1 MSPASQKKNL
11 TDQVIEAIRSVVGA
25 GPVALHEP
33 SFNGNEIAYLTEC
46 INSTY
51 VSSVGKFVDRFEKEL
66 AEYTGA
72 KYVVA
77 VVNGTAALHIAL
89 KLAGVLPG
97 DEVLI
102 PALTFVATANS
113 VIYCNAT
120 PHFVDSEELTLGID
134 STKLRDYLKANTEQ
148 VSNICININTGKVIR
163 AIVPMHTF
171 GHPSDLD
178 GLLSV
183 ANDFNIAMVEDAAE
197 ALGSYY
203 GGQHVGTFGKLG
215 TLSFNGNKTIT
226 TGGGGAIVTDDES
239 IARHAKHL
247 VTTAKLPHAWEFN
260 HDEVGFNYRMP
271 NLNAALGCAQLEQLP
286 AKLNFKRELFNKYQ
300 RAFEEVE
307 EINLFA
313 EPVKSKSNY
322 WLQTLLLKKGDFS
335 KRDSILASTNAAG
348 LMTRPAWMLI
358 NKLEPFKIY
367 QSMELNCALSLEKR
381 IINIPSS
388 DNSQM
393 SEK

>member
-1 MSPASQKKNL
+1 MSSAPQNKNL
-11 TDQVIEAIRSVVGA
+11 ADQVIEAIRSVVGP
-25 GPVALHEP
+25 GTVALHEP

-134 STKLRDYLKANTEQ
+134 SNKLREYLKANTEQ
-148 VSNICININTGKVIR
+148 VSNECININTGKIIR

-171 GHPSDLD
+171 GHPSDLE

-203 GGQHVGTFGKLG
+203 GGKHVGTFGKLG

-348 LMTRPAWMLI
+348 LMTRPAWILI

>member
-1 MSPASQKKNL
+1 MSSAPQNKNL
-11 TDQVIEAIRSVVGA
+11 ADQVIEAIRSVVGP
-25 GPVALHEP
+25 GTVALHEP

-134 STKLRDYLKANTEQ
+134 SNKLREYLKANTEQ
-148 VSNICININTGKVIR
+148 VSNECININTGKIIR

-171 GHPSDLD
+171 GHPSDLE

-203 GGQHVGTFGKLG
+203 GGQHVGTFGKIG

-247 VTTAKLPHAWEFN
+247 VNTAKLPHAWEFN
-260 HDEVGFNYRMP
+260 HNEVGFNYRMP

-335 KRDSILASTNAAG
+335 KRDSILALTNAAG

>member
-1 MSPASQKKNL
+1 MSSAPQNKNL
-11 TDQVIEAIRSVVGA
+11 ADQVIEAIRSVVGP
-25 GPVALHEP
+25 GTVALHEP

-134 STKLRDYLKANTEQ
+134 STKLREYLKANTEQ

-348 LMTRPAWMLI
+348 LMTRPAWTLI

>member
-1 MSPASQKKNL
+1 
-11 TDQVIEAIRSVVGA
+11 
-25 GPVALHEP
+25 
-33 SFNGNEIAYLTEC
+33 
-46 INSTY
+46 
-51 VSSVGKFVDRFEKEL
+51 
-66 AEYTGA
+66 
-72 KYVVA
+72 
-77 VVNGTAALHIAL
+77 
-89 KLAGVLPG
+89 
-97 DEVLI
+97 
-102 PALTFVATANS
+102 
-113 VIYCNAT
+113 
-120 PHFVDSEELTLGID
+120 
-134 STKLRDYLKANTEQ
+134 
-148 VSNICININTGKVIR
+148 
-163 AIVPMHTF
+163 
-171 GHPSDLD
+171 
-178 GLLSV
+178 
-183 ANDFNIAMVEDAAE
+183 
-197 ALGSYY
+197 
-203 GGQHVGTFGKLG
+203 
-215 TLSFNGNKTIT
+215 
-226 TGGGGAIVTDDES
+226 
-239 IARHAKHL
+239 
-247 VTTAKLPHAWEFN
+247 
-260 HDEVGFNYRMP
+260 MP

-348 LMTRPAWMLI
+348 LMTRPACMLI